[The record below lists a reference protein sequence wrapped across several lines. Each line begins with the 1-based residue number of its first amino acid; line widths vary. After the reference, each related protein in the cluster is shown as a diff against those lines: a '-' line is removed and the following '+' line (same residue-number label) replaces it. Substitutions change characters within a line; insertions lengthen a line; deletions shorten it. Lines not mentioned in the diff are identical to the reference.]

1 MVQLLKQRHTVTEAE
16 ARYFMSQAIQGVH
29 YLHNE
34 GIIHRDVKL
43 GNLFINHNM
52 EIRIGDFGLAVRAD
66 KNGKKEMWGILVI
79 IPLGFWFFFFIYAL
93 NNYNMDI
100 KVHHLQNIKKHNK

>member
-16 ARYFMSQAIQGVH
+16 ARYFMAQAIQGVH
-29 YLHNE
+29 YLHKE

-43 GNLFINHNM
+43 GNLFINNNM

-66 KNGKKEMWGILVI
+66 KTGKKEM
-79 IPLGFWFFFFIYAL
+79 
-93 NNYNMDI
+93 
-100 KVHHLQNIKKHNK
+100 